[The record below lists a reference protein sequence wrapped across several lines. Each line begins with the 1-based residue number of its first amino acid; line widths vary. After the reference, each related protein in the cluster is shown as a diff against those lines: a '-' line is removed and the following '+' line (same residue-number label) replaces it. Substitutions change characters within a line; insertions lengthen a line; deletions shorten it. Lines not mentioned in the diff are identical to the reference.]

1 MFEHIRIGKFLL
13 RLRAL
18 DDLHL
23 PAYKGSTLRGG
34 FGAALKHVACALKR
48 QDCGGCLLRDRCVY
62 LYLFRNPAPGGYGN
76 DEPLPGGASP
86 VHHRTAGD

>member
-62 LYLFRNPAPGGYGN
+62 LYLFETPPR
-76 DEPLPGGASP
+76 
-86 VHHRTAGD
+86 RIRK